1 MNDVFGPTVRTLT
14 LKRPQPQGPRYLL
27 VPAEH
32 RMVSLEGDCLRIGT
46 SAECELC
53 LSDPAVSRIHCEV
66 RHRSGR
72 VAVRDLGSK
81 NGVVLQSVRVSAG
94 EMRVGDTLRLGETVV
109 VLVDKDR
116 SSPSRAG
123 EVLPGIVGVTQVMHR
138 MARTVRL
145 LAPSDLNVLVT
156 GETGTGKE
164 LVARA
169 LHELSPRANG
179 PFVALNCGSIPRD
192 LIESELFGHMRGA
205 FTGAVESRPGLFE
218 QAQGGTLL
226 LDEIGELPLEQ
237 QPKLL
242 RVMETGRVR
251 RVGGQTTREV
261 DVRVVSATHVA
272 LPLAISQG
280 RFRRDLFYRANEA
293 EVRVPSLADRVD
305 DILPLLERFLE
316 ELPAGSVRPD
326 SSTIGRL
333 QTRRY
338 LGNVRELRSLVRR
351 AVVLGW
357 SEVDETTFPDPLVA
371 MDARAATFARG
382 SVAAEPSPV
391 YPGTF
396 EEIQRRVIK
405 EALDQAEGNKALA
418 ARRLGMA
425 KSTFNDRLR
434 RLHLHDSL
442 LDARVR

>member
-1 MNDVFGPTVRTLT
+1 MDEVFGPTVRTLT
-14 LKRPQPQGPRYLL
+14 LKRSHPQGPRYLL

-32 RMVSLEGDCLRIGT
+32 RVVLLEGDCIRIGT
-46 SAECELC
+46 SADCELC

-94 EMRVGDTLRLGETVV
+94 EMRLGDTLRLGETVI

-116 SSPSRAG
+116 SEPSRAG
-123 EVLPGIVGVTQVMHR
+123 EVLPGIVGVSEVMRR

-169 LHELSPRANG
+169 LHGLSSRSGG
-179 PFVALNCGSIPRD
+179 PFVALNCSSIPRD
-192 LIESELFGHMRGA
+192 LIESELFGHERGA
-205 FTGAVESRPGLFE
+205 FTGAVDSRPGLFE
-218 QAQGGTLL
+218 QAEGGTLL

-237 QPKLL
+237 QPQLL

-251 RVGGQTTREV
+251 RVGGQAAREV

-272 LPLAISQG
+272 MNQALSGG
-280 RFRRDLFYRANEA
+280 RFRRDLFYRVNEA
-293 EVRVPSLADRVD
+293 EVRVPSLAERGD

-326 SSTIGRL
+326 PITLGRL
-333 QTRRY
+333 QTRCYR
-338 LGNVRELRSLVRR
+338 GNVRELRSLVRR

-357 SEVDETTFPDPLVA
+357 SEVDETTFPDPAGRLVPNA
-371 MDARAATFARG
+371 VSPVRG
-382 SVAAEPSPV
+382 AGAAESSPA
-391 YPGTF
+391 YAGTF
-396 EEIQRRVIK
+396 EQIQRRIMAD
-405 EALDQAEGNKALA
+405 ALEQAEGNKALA
-418 ARRLGMA
+418 ARKLGMA

-434 RLHLHDSL
+434 RLLPG
-442 LDARVR
+442 VNT